1 MAMDCVIRE
10 NQLQAEDFVRLF
22 STTGWGACP
31 LDMAETSLAHSY
43 ATFSVM
49 HDGQVIA
56 MARLLGDGA
65 MAFFLKDLI
74 VAPDYQGHG
83 IGRALLSHVEDYIRR
98 QLKPGWRSYFQLMS
112 AKGKEGF
119 YQKMGYTAHPNEHGG
134 PGMSKWLIG

>member
-1 MAMDCVIRE
+1 
-10 NQLQAEDFVRLF
+10 
-22 STTGWGACP
+22 
-31 LDMAETSLAHSY
+31 MAETSLAHSY

-49 HDGQVIA
+49 HDGQVVA

-74 VAPDYQGHG
+74 VAPEYQGHG

-112 AKGKEGF
+112 ARGKEGF